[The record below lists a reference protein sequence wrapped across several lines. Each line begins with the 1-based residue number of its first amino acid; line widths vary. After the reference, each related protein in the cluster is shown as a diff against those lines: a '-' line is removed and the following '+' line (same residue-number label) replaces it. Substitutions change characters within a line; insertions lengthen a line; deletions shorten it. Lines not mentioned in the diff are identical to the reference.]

1 MTCETRSEKME
12 VRMNF
17 LEDELMNIKQTCQDL
32 QCHSMRYN
40 PIFTN
45 IIEREN
51 ENSTTLVLNFMSDM
65 MGIRDVKVDVAHR
78 LGRWNA
84 DRARP

>member
-1 MTCETRSEKME
+1 
-12 VRMNF
+12 
-17 LEDELMNIKQTCQDL
+17 
-32 QCHSMRYN
+32 MRYN
-40 PIFTN
+40 LIFTN

-84 DRARP
+84 DRTRPLIAKFFSISERERVLKAATRLRATHFS